1 MWVRFPLGHYNQTEI
16 KMKVTKKR
24 QKYGLRKGCMK
35 ETFTGIHKGDIR
47 SFPLEDVN
55 VSTLRTRAGEL
66 NKAAGYTKYSVSVD
80 NMTQTVRVMNNG

>member
-1 MWVRFPLGHYNQTEI
+1 MRT
-16 KMKVTKKR
+16 TKKR
-24 QKYGLRKGCMK
+24 KAYGLRKGGLK
-35 ETFTGIHKGDIR
+35 EAFIGIRKGDIR

-55 VSTLRTRAGEL
+55 VSSFRARAGEL